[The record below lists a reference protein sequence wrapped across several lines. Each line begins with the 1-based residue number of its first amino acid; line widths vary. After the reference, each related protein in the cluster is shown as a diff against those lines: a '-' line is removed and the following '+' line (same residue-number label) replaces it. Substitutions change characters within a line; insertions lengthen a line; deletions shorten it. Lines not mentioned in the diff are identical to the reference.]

1 MFRLFT
7 VLLIAC
13 SFTTCI
19 ERAQQPLDMNKYFA
33 WCIVPFDNQN
43 RTPEQRIELL
53 KMLGFKSYAYD
64 WRQEHLKTAAHEF
77 ALAKQNN
84 IKINAVWMWI
94 DRHDS
99 VGHLSANNEHILNI
113 VSEANLKTQIWIGM
127 SEAFFENLDD
137 AGCLDKA
144 VQFISYLDERTSA
157 MKCGIGL
164 YNHGGWFGDPRN
176 QLKIIK
182 ALPNKKVGI
191 IFNFH
196 HAHELLDDF
205 PVLLDEM
212 YPYLWAVNLNG
223 MKKDGPKILPIGGGD
238 LEDDMI
244 RLLEQKGY
252 KGPYGVLGHVEDA
265 DVEEILERNLEGL
278 MYMNSNPI

>member
-1 MFRLFT
+1 MI
-7 VLLIAC
+7 LITGVHLSA
-13 SFTTCI
+13 CI
-19 ERAQQPLDMNKYFA
+19 ERSQPPLDMNKYYA

-53 KMLGFKSYAYD
+53 KELRFKSYAYD
-64 WRQEHLKTAAHEF
+64 WRDEHLKTAAHEF
-77 ALAKQNN
+77 ALARQNN
-84 IKINAVWMWI
+84 IKIKAVWMWI
-94 DRHDS
+94 DEHDS
-99 VGHLSANNEHILNI
+99 IGHLKENNERILKI
-113 VSEANLKTQIWIGM
+113 VQDANMKTQIWIGM
-127 SEAFFENLDD
+127 SETFFENLDEEES
-137 AGCLDKA
+137 LEKA
-144 VQFISYLDERTSA
+144 INFINFLDEKTSTL
-157 MKCGIGL
+157 KCGIGL
-164 YNHGGWFGDPRN
+164 YNHGGWFGNPRN
-176 QLKIIK
+176 QAKIIK
-182 ALPNKKVGI
+182 ALKKKNVGI

-205 PVLLDEM
+205 PQLLDEM

-244 RLLEQKGY
+244 RLLEEKGY

-278 MYMNSNPI
+278 RYMNVKPI